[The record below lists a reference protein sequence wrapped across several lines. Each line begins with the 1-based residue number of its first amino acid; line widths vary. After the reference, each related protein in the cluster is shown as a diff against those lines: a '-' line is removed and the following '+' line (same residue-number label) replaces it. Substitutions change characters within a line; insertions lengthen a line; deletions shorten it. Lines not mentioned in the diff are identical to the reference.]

1 MRVLETQEP
10 GHDKDYL
17 NWCVCMNKASCFV
30 LVWMLGR
37 VSFAE
42 HTALEHERNGEERAY
57 M

>member
-17 NWCVCMNKASCFV
+17 NWCVCMNKASYFV
-30 LVWMLGR
+30 LAWMLGR
-37 VSFAE
+37 MSFAE